1 MRHLF
6 EYPWTFSYK
15 PRIVYKQQQTERDW
29 LLDYKTIAV
38 IKDVETFWGVYNNI
52 PSLIDMPAGSIYAM
66 FKNGINPSWEDPE
79 NKTGFSWILY
89 GSKNATKAW
98 IHQVYESILL
108 MLIGCQYKYE
118 EYLNGCSFE
127 RKAKGDKFV
136 FWFKTKNNELNWAL
150 KDKTESLELQK
161 SESHEHQRSE
171 LQNNENES
179 LELNENESLG
189 DENELLTELLNEIG
203 VNPED
208 YVIGDEE
215 MKIDWKSPEYKHKKV
230 CIKLVQH
237 SVSTAI
243 KTSTKPLLN
252 KPQSN
257 KPQSNKSLT
266 NKSQS
271 NYHQFNKSQSTKPT
285 SNHYQSNH
293 SQTNHHQSNK
303 PQSNKPYNFQYNRM
317 NRETKNNK

>member
-1 MRHLF
+1 MLHLF

-52 PSLIDMPAGSIYAM
+52 PSLTDMPAGSIYAM

-98 IHQVYESILL
+98 IHKIYESILL
-108 MLIGCQYKYE
+108 TLIGCQYKYE

-136 FWFKTKNNELNWAL
+136 FWFKSYPKN
-150 KDKTESLELQK
+150 KFQG
-161 SESHEHQRSE
+161 
-171 LQNNENES
+171 NENDD
-179 LELNENESLG
+179 END
-189 DENELLTELLNEIG
+189 DENETKNEKEKNDENDDENETKNENGKNDENDDENGKNGKNDENEMLNELLNELLKEIG

-208 YVIGDEE
+208 YVLGDDE
-215 MKIDWKSPEYKHKKV
+215 MKIDWKSSEYKHKKV

-237 SVSTAI
+237 SVNTAT
-243 KTSTKPLLN
+243 KTLI
-252 KPQSN
+252 KPQFNS
-257 KPQSNKSLT
+257 PNKS
-266 NKSQS
+266 
-271 NYHQFNKSQSTKPT
+271 FIKPT
-285 SNHYQSNH
+285 RNLTPN
-293 SQTNHHQSNK
+293 SQTNSQTNSQRNSTSNYQPK
-303 PQSNKPYNFQYNRM
+303 TYYSRINRGQ
-317 NRETKNNK
+317 NREQNKEIKNK